1 VPPKPSRPAHEKF
14 GLRPFLRS
22 SPAWPP
28 RARLALLCCLLLLL
42 CPLPAR
48 AADPSPAQLQ
58 FFENRIRPIFVNNCY
73 KCHSRQADK
82 PKANLSLESRE
93 SILKGGDSGPAIVP
107 GDPNRSL
114 LIKAVRYTDPDLQMP
129 PKDQP
134 LSSQQ
139 VADLESWVKIGAPFP
154 RAAASSLAADWAKN
168 RREHW
173 SFQPLKPGVVPE
185 VADSNWVSTPV
196 DAFILAKLEAS
207 RMKPAPPADKRAL
220 LRRATFDLTGL
231 PPTPDEARAFEDD
244 PSPGAF
250 AKVVDRLLASPQYG
264 ERWGR
269 FWLDTARYAD
279 TKGDIKQ
286 NQDVPQ
292 YPFAWV
298 YRDYVVRSFNE
309 DKPYNKFLL
318 EQIAGDQMTPTKD
331 RQELAAMGF
340 LTLGP
345 RFNDDINDII
355 NDRIDVVC
363 KGTMGLTVTCARCHD
378 HKFDPIPQTD
388 YYSLKGIFDSST
400 EPAGQPLMGEIK
412 FTPAYTNFAAKLSA
426 TNQILADAQLKL
438 RSLPR
443 GGGADTNTANQRRI
457 LQQQVNQARRA
468 AALLE
473 ATDPGSPPR
482 ATILRDVV
490 KPHDDPL
497 LIRGEAANKG
507 DLVPRHFL
515 TVIVGPNPQP
525 IRAGS
530 GRLQL
535 AEDIISPRNPLTARV
550 LVNRVWMH
558 HFGEGFVTTPDD
570 FGNQSDPPSHPELLD
585 FLAERFMQD
594 GWSIKKLHRLIM
606 LSSVYQES
614 SENNPRYAELDPQN
628 RLLWRANIR
637 RLEFEAVRD
646 SILALGGQLDLTM
659 GGPSVPL
666 QVGEGGYSHRR
677 TLYGVVDRRNLPEIY
692 SQFDFAN
699 PDITMGKRYE
709 TTVPQQ
715 ALFMMNSPL
724 VVELA
729 RKLVNL
735 PEFLDL
741 TGPEARI
748 RFLYDRIFQRPPT
761 GMEIK
766 LGKEFLA
773 DSPPAELIT
782 DDARERLRAERAGPG
797 PRAAGAPLPGVRAGP
812 RRMSLVSIGPN
823 QLRAVGAWAK
833 YAHALLQTNEVHFLN

>member
-1 VPPKPSRPAHEKF
+1 MSVPDRPSGSF
-14 GLRPFLRS
+14 RPFRPFRRS
-22 SPAWPP
+22 SPACSRP
-28 RARLALLCCLLLLL
+28 ARLLLRCCLLLL
-42 CPLPAR
+42 CPLPSL

-58 FFENRIRPIFVNNCY
+58 FFENKIRPIFVNNCY
-73 KCHSRQADK
+73 KCHSRQAEK
-82 PKANLSLESRE
+82 LKAGLSLESRE

-139 VADLESWVKIGAPFP
+139 VADLETWVKIGAPFP
-154 RAAASSLAADWAKN
+154 RAAASTLAADWAKN

-173 SFQPLKPGVVPE
+173 SFQPLKPVAIPE

-207 RMKPAPPADKRAL
+207 QMKPAPPADKRAL

-244 PSPGAF
+244 PSPDAF

-292 YPFAWV
+292 YAFAWV
-298 YRDYVVRSFNE
+298 YRDYVVRAFNE
-309 DKPYNKFLL
+309 DKPYNRFLL
-318 EQIAGDQMTPTKD
+318 EQIAGDQLTPTKD

-345 RFNDDINDII
+345 RFNDNNNDII

-388 YYSLKGIFDSST
+388 YYSLKGIFDSSA
-400 EPAGQPLMGEIK
+400 EPAEQPLMGEIQ

-473 ATDPGSPPR
+473 ANDPGSPPR
-482 ATILRDVV
+482 ATILRDIV

-507 DLVPRHFL
+507 ELGAAPFPHRHFRPHSPAL
-515 TVIVGPNPQP
+515 PRRQRPPPTGRVHHQSQKSPHRPRPGQPRLDAPFRRRLRHHPGRFRQP
-525 IRAGS
+525 IRPAQPSRIARLS
-530 GRLQL
+530 GRALHAGRLVHQETPPPHHAFQRL
-535 AEDIISPRNPLTARV
+535 SGKQREQSPL
-550 LVNRVWMH
+550 
-558 HFGEGFVTTPDD
+558 
-570 FGNQSDPPSHPELLD
+570 
-585 FLAERFMQD
+585 
-594 GWSIKKLHRLIM
+594 
-606 LSSVYQES
+606 
-614 SENNPRYAELDPQN
+614 
-628 RLLWRANIR
+628 
-637 RLEFEAVRD
+637 
-646 SILALGGQLDLTM
+646 
-659 GGPSVPL
+659 
-666 QVGEGGYSHRR
+666 
-677 TLYGVVDRRNLPEIY
+677 RRNGPAE
-692 SQFDFAN
+692 
-699 PDITMGKRYE
+699 P
-709 TTVPQQ
+709 P
-715 ALFMMNSPL
+715 P
-724 VVELA
+724 LA
-729 RKLVNL
+729 RQH
-735 PEFLDL
+735 P
-741 TGPEARI
+741 PPRI
-748 RFLYDRIFQRPPT
+748 
-761 GMEIK
+761 
-766 LGKEFLA
+766 
-773 DSPPAELIT
+773 
-782 DDARERLRAERAGPG
+782 
-797 PRAAGAPLPGVRAGP
+797 
-812 RRMSLVSIGPN
+812 
-823 QLRAVGAWAK
+823 
-833 YAHALLQTNEVHFLN
+833 